1 MSSASTKTS
10 YTNMQ
15 TNTTEELKKR
25 IHNLKK
31 YGMEKKLKN
40 Y

>member
-1 MSSASTKTS
+1 
-10 YTNMQ
+10 MQ